1 MKCIFNNSNC
11 CWIYKDLC
19 SFNKTPLKNEVEHL
33 INSAVVTINENTL
46 HETLNAI
53 YPFIDDDLA
62 IKDISKFED
71 YRRNYP
77 DRYEWRHFQSGYF
90 KISKIMIS

>member
-1 MKCIFNNSNC
+1 M
-11 CWIYKDLC
+11 
-19 SFNKTPLKNEVEHL
+19 KNEFEHL
-33 INSAVVTINENTL
+33 ISPTAVTINENTL

-53 YPFIDDDLA
+53 YPFIDDDLE

-77 DRYEWRHFQSGYF
+77 ERFEWRHFQTRF
-90 KISKIMIS
+90 DIPKAKK